1 MRNHCALT
9 DYLKS
14 LLVPY
19 DHERSSGL
27 KLMAKGNLGTFWERT
42 VGVGTVK
49 INLYK
54 KNNVC

>member
-14 LLVPY
+14 LLPY
-19 DHERSSGL
+19 DRERSSGL
-27 KLMAKGNLGTFWERT
+27 KLTVKGNLGTFRERT

>member
-14 LLVPY
+14 LLPY
-19 DHERSSGL
+19 DCERSSGL
-27 KLMAKGNLGTFWERT
+27 KLTVKENLGTFRERT

-49 INLYK
+49 INLH
-54 KNNVC
+54 